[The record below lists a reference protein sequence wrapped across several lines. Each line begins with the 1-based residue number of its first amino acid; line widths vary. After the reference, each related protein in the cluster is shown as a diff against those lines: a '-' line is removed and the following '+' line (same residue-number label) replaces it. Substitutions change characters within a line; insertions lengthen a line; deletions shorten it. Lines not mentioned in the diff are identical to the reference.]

1 MKYPALQLFSQ
12 VLPEL
17 DQFDTIIDVR
27 SPAEFALDHL
37 PGAVNLPVLTNEE
50 RERVASEE
58 RVRLVVVGE
67 VEPVGRGRHR
77 SLPICPVDACARETH
92 LPPLMA

>member
-1 MKYPALQLFSQ
+1 MSRG
-12 VLPEL
+12 VE
-17 DQFDTIIDVR
+17 
-27 SPAEFALDHL
+27 PAEAALELAGPGEGLLHGHL
-37 PGAVNLPVLTNEE
+37 LVEREPDEE
-50 RERVASEE
+50 RERVAGEE

-77 SLPICPVDACARETH
+77 SLPFCPVDACARETH